1 MKASLSF
8 QLPVQRRAATGK
20 RDAAVA
26 KLNQLTLRER
36 FARDQVATEIRDAA
50 AAVRAAHD
58 RSSLAQSEVEVALE
72 LASAER
78 DRFDLGDSNL
88 FTVNLREQAA
98 VDAELRRVA
107 ASLDYQR
114 ALALYEQ
121 ATAELLVG
129 P

>member
-1 MKASLSF
+1 MSAS
-8 QLPVQRRAATGK
+8 
-20 RDAAVA
+20 
-26 KLNQLTLRER
+26 E
-36 FARDQVATEIRDAA
+36 
-50 AAVRAAHD
+50 
-58 RSSLAQSEVEVALE
+58 LAQSEVEVALE

-114 ALALYEQ
+114 ALALYRQ
-121 ATAELLVG
+121 ATAELLAG